1 MNNNIQVKSVDVL
14 GDTIVAAKDKKGQI
28 WAGVSYFCKA
38 LGMSGKQRDN
48 QVAKVQNDKTL
59 KQGTLKFQEG
69 IFDPNNETVGI
80 KIDFIPLWLAKIQI
94 TDRLEKEHPELAEK
108 LLNYQLKAKD
118 ILADAFIEK
127 RSTENPVNVQRQIQL
142 IAQGTTELYEKVETL
157 TERMDKIE
165 LDLPIL
171 PIEADRITEAVRR
184 KGVSVMGGKQSAA
197 YQDRGVRQKVYNN
210 IYANLKYNFAVRSYK
225 AIKRSQCDRAIEI
238 INNWNPPVFLLDI
251 IEECNNQMTLD
262 I

>member
-1 MNNNIQVKSVDVL
+1 MNDLIVKSVDVL
-14 GDTIVAAKDKKGQI
+14 GDSIMAAKDKNGVIWVGVRWMCQGMGMTEGQWKRQI
-28 WAGVSYFCKA
+28 KNIQKDLLLKEGGSNLTLPTASGDQDVFCLK
-38 LGMSGKQRDN
+38 
-48 QVAKVQNDKTL
+48 NDYL
-59 KQGTLKFQEG
+59 P
-69 IFDPNNETVGI
+69 I
-80 KIDFIPLWLAKIQI
+80 WLAKIAI
-94 TDRLEKEHPELAEK
+94 TKNIQENHPELANK
-108 LLNYQLKAKD
+108 LLEYQLKAKD
-118 ILADAFIEK
+118 ILANAFIEK
-127 RSTENPVNVQRQIQL
+127 NSTGNMGTIQQQIQL

-157 TERMDKIE
+157 TDRMDKIE
-165 LDLPIL
+165 MDLPIL

-184 KGVSVMGGKQSAA
+184 KGVAIMGGKQSAA

>member
-1 MNNNIQVKSVDVL
+1 MENFMLPIEYKGQVVITTAQLAEVYGTTSKNITNNFQRNNDRFIEGKHYFVLKGDELKEYKSKTSERGVPISSANSMYLWTRRGASRHCKIL
-14 GDTIVAAKDKKGQI
+14 GTDKAWEQFDYLEDNYFDKKPQ
-28 WAGVSYFCKA
+28 S
-38 LGMSGKQRDN
+38 
-48 QVAKVQNDKTL
+48 
-59 KQGTLKFQEG
+59 
-69 IFDPNNETVGI
+69 
-80 KIDFIPLWLAKIQI
+80 IPLTTAQ
-94 TDRLEKEHPELAEK
+94 
-108 LLNYQLKAKD
+108 
-118 ILADAFIEK
+118 
-127 RSTENPVNVQRQIQL
+127 QIQL
-142 IAQGTTELYEKVETL
+142 LAQGNVELNQRVDTL

-165 LDLPIL
+165 MDLPVL
-171 PIEADRITEAVRR
+171 PLEADQITEAVRR